1 MIFET
6 IITTVDLAGEPHV
19 TPFGVRY
26 EGDLVVIAPYKPST
40 TLDNILATKCAVMN
54 LADDVRVFAAA
65 LINRKTTNKNI
76 ANRETANG
84 ETGALVQ
91 ANKINGFRLADC
103 LAHVELE
110 LVELR
115 DDAIR
120 PQLFMQK
127 VAEFNHKPF
136 AGFNRAQA
144 AVIELAVLAS
154 RLHLLPKDKIM
165 NEIAYLK
172 IAMDKTAGEREMQ
185 AWVCIIEAI
194 ENFYAEQAGTNQA

>member
-6 IITTVDLAGEPHV
+6 IITSVDLTGEPHIA
-19 TPFGVRY
+19 PFGVRY

-54 LADDVRVFAAA
+54 LVDDVRVFAAA
-65 LINRKTTNKNI
+65 LTNRKTANRNI
-76 ANRETANG
+76 ANR

-120 PQLFMQK
+120 PQLFMK
-127 VAEFNHKPF
+127 RVAEFNHKPF

-144 AVIELAVLAS
+144 AVIELAVLVS
-154 RLHLLPKDKIM
+154 RLHLLPKNKIM
-165 NEIAYLK
+165 LEIEYLK

-185 AWVCIIEAI
+185 AWGWLTESI